1 MGGFPAVRSIVGA
14 LRGDPSAEIPFR
26 RNIETLIL
34 RAGAVI
40 GEVVRLIDRSVQ
52 IYEAPFAEDPANLR
66 TSLTARFHLDE
77 LFVSNAGRQM
87 CPWRAVDD
95 EGEVLDVLVQA
106 RCAIG
111 LRHDA

>member
-1 MGGFPAVRSIVGA
+1 
-14 LRGDPSAEIPFR
+14 
-26 RNIETLIL
+26 
-34 RAGAVI
+34 
-40 GEVVRLIDRSVQ
+40 VRLIDRRVQ
-52 IYEAPFAEDPANLR
+52 IDEAPFARGPREWSSMLLTIPSAALR
-66 TSLTARFHLDE
+66 PSLTARLHLDE
-77 LFVSNAGRQM
+77 FFVSNAGRQM